1 MIHEVF
7 GEHDDYHCVGLSE
20 SLEKW
25 MNPILKY
32 HPDILF
38 VNVDQQKL
46 QWKSYSFCKEVQEF
60 SGKEILFV
68 ALSVEMM
75 KA

>member
-1 MIHEVF
+1 
-7 GEHDDYHCVGLSE
+7 
-20 SLEKW
+20 